1 MVLGEASR
9 ADRFSLNGYEK
20 ETNPLLKNEEV
31 VSFSNISSCGT
42 STAYSVLCMFSI
54 FDRMSITIKKE

>member
-9 ADRFSLNGYEK
+9 DDRFSLNGYEK

-31 VSFSNISSCGT
+31 VSFSNILHVELQQLIVFLVCS
-42 STAYSVLCMFSI
+42 LF
-54 FDRMSITIKKE
+54 